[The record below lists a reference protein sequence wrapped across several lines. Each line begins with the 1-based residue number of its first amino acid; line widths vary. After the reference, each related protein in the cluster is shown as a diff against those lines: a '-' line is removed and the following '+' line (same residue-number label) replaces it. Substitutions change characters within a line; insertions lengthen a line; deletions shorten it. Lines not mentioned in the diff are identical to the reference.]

1 VLIRAT
7 GQQPALV
14 LRQAVHAHQDGGVLP
29 LLAAR
34 LRQLLLLVLERRQ
47 HKRWVVQLVQARVT
61 LEVQCNVKLDMGI
74 CKSKSECYC
83 T

>member
-1 VLIRAT
+1 VLVGAA

-34 LRQLLLLVLERRQ
+34 LCQLLLLVLERRQ
-47 HKRWVVQLVQARVT
+47 HKRGVVQLVQARVT
-61 LEVQCNVKLDMGI
+61 LEQCNVKLDMGI
-74 CKSKSECYC
+74 CKSKLEYYS